1 LVFKK
6 DTDFEQV
13 CWLAGFDPDHIN
25 YQYKKCLKE
34 KVIYFTSVQLYWI
47 DYKEA
52 YKDYREA
59 EDKEQRASVEL
70 ELQQFVKN
78 LKYRLRYLKSM

>member
-6 DTDFEQV
+6 DSDFEQV

-25 YQYKKCLKE
+25 YQYRKCLKE

-59 EDKEQRASVEL
+59 EDKEQRASVRTRITAIR
-70 ELQQFVKN
+70 KK
-78 LKYRLRYLKSM
+78 LKI